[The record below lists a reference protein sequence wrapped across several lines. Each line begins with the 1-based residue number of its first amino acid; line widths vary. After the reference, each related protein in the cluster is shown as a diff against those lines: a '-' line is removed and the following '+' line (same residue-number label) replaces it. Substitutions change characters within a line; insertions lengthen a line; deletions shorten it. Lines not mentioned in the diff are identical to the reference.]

1 MRHIKTVFNH
11 LRRTPYQAL
20 AAIVIVSITFF
31 VATLF
36 LFLGVLSSS
45 MLSHFERQ
53 PQITV
58 YFEDAKTQIEI
69 DSLVKELDALDSVAS
84 VKYVSKE
91 EALRLYRED
100 HKDDPLLLEMVT
112 ADILP
117 ASLEIRA
124 VDVSKLE
131 SIAKRMQQEVG
142 IEEVIYHKAIVDRLV
157 SWTRSVRALGGL
169 LLAVL
174 VIETLLV
181 ILTIIGVRIVNKRN
195 EISILQL
202 IGASRWYVRMPFVLE
217 GAFYGFVGAFF
228 GFIASISLVMYQAQF
243 FSGLL
248 VGISTLQSNLLPGIQ
263 VWPIS
268 PMFVVII
275 FGVTT
280 ISGVLL
286 GTLGSVIAV
295 SRYLE

>member
-217 GAFYGFVGAFF
+217 GAFYGFMGAFL
-228 GFIASISLVMYQAQF
+228 GFIASISLIMYQVQF
-243 FSGLL
+243 FNGLL

-275 FGVTT
+275 FGAATVF
-280 ISGVLL
+280 GVLL